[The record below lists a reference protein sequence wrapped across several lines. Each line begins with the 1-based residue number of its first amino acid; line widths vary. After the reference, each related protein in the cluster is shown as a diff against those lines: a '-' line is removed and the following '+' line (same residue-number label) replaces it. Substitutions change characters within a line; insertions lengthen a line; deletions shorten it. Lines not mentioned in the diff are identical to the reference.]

1 MNSDV
6 VRRVALLF
14 ALITPVQSYAAS
26 LGGPDENTAPP
37 TVIVPSITSA
47 PQTPASPPSPIGMN
61 NFSNV
66 APLFQSRQFHATGG
80 RGR

>member
-14 ALITPVQSYAAS
+14 ALIAPVQSYAAS
-26 LGGPDENTAPP
+26 FGGVDENTAPP
-37 TVIVPSITSA
+37 TVIMPSTTFA
-47 PQTPASPPSPIGMN
+47 PQTPASPPSLIGEN
-61 NFSNV
+61 NFSNF
-66 APLFQSRQFHATGG
+66 APVFPSRQFHGAGG